1 MLTREDVL
9 EKTREERVKFLRL
22 QFTDIFGALKNI
34 AVTSED
40 LEQAI
45 AGRVAFD
52 SSVVDG
58 VVGNQEQDIILR
70 PDPSTFLVLPWRP
83 REEAV
88 ARFICDIE
96 NPDGTPYPGCSRSIL
111 KQVLDE
117 AARMGFEIWVGAEV
131 EFYLFYTDDN
141 GNPTTNTHDLAG
153 NCDLTP
159 VDLGENARR
168 DMVLTMEEMGIDIGS
183 SHHAKGPGQH
193 GITLKPDN
201 ALAIAD
207 QLVTFKFIVR
217 TTAQRH
223 GLHASFM
230 PKPLNGRPGSALHF
244 HLFLHHRDS
253 GLFTGGKQPV
263 QLDDQKAGHF
273 IAGILA
279 HARANAAITNP
290 LINSYKR
297 LIPSDLTMP
306 VCVAWSENS
315 RNSVLRVITHRDR
328 ETRVEVRNPDPACNP
343 YLALAVILK
352 AGLEGI
358 KRQLPPPPR
367 LDENILKIDNWP
379 PATGE
384 QNDNQHKG
392 VRFAYLP
399 RTLEEALRELVS
411 DQLAR
416 ATLGEYIYRRFVRSK
431 GEEWERFQAFVHP
444 WELQEYLSCF

>member
-9 EKTREERVKFLRL
+9 EKAREERVKFLRL

-45 AGRVAFD
+45 AGRIAFD

-58 VVGNQEQDIILR
+58 VVSNQEQDIILR
-70 PDPSTFLVLPWRP
+70 PDPPTFLVLPWRP

-88 ARFICDIE
+88 ARFICDVA
-96 NPDGTPYPGCSRSIL
+96 NPDGTPYPGCSRSVL
-111 KQVLDE
+111 KQVLSE
-117 AARMGFEIWVGAEV
+117 AARMGFEILVGAEV

-141 GNPTTNTHDLAG
+141 GNPTTNTHDRAG
-153 NCDLTP
+153 YCDLTP

-168 DMVLTMEEMGIDIGS
+168 DMVLTLEEMGADIGF
-183 SHHAKGPGQH
+183 SHHEKGPGQH

-207 QLVTFKFIVR
+207 KLVTFKFIVR
-217 TTAQRH
+217 TIAQRH
-223 GLHASFM
+223 GLHASLM
-230 PKPLNGRPGSALHF
+230 PKPLNGRPGSALHL
-244 HLFLHHRDS
+244 HLFLHHRGS
-253 GLFTGGKQPV
+253 GFFTDAEQPS
-263 QLDDQKAGHF
+263 QLGQEAGHF
-273 IAGILA
+273 IAGLLA
-279 HARANAAITNP
+279 HARANTAITNP
-290 LINSYKR
+290 LVNSYKR

-306 VCVAWSENS
+306 VHVAWSEDS
-315 RNSVLRVITHRDR
+315 RNTVLRVVTHRGQ

-343 YLALAVILK
+343 YLALSVILK

-358 KRQLPPPPR
+358 RQQFPQPPP
-367 LDENILKIDNWP
+367 LGENIFQ
-379 PATGE
+379 A
-384 QNDNQHKG
+384 NDNQRK
-392 VRFAYLP
+392 VARVACLP
-399 RTLEEALRELVS
+399 RTLGEALRELAS

-416 ATLGEYIYRRFVRSK
+416 ATLGEYIYRRFARAK

-444 WELQEYLSCF
+444 WELQEYLSSF